1 MLCGCLSLLYISVM
15 AVSDASVMSAL
26 ARCLS
31 PVIALVW
38 SRGGVGASASGGRLG
53 AAGLRFLCD
62 LFRVC
67 YFLDFFIFVFT
78 QYGWLMCGHL
88 WLREKGEKKEGR
100 RVRKTHKKG

>member
-38 SRGGVGASASGGRLG
+38 SQGGGVQMLPEVGS
-53 AAGLRFLCD
+53 
-62 LFRVC
+62 
-67 YFLDFFIFVFT
+67 
-78 QYGWLMCGHL
+78 
-88 WLREKGEKKEGR
+88 GR
-100 RVRKTHKKG
+100 RVCVSSVICLEFVIFEIFSFLCSHSMTG